1 MRKRDADAPEPQPEP
16 QPQPR
21 LEPEELQPEEEQ
33 LGFAPLG
40 YKTPL
45 SLMGMVGATPSP
57 RPTTIDQVHEQM
69 DELRDFLGAKMKA
82 MDSREYMGRRVLEE
96 VVVPVEKAVA
106 QPAEARELVEADL
119 GAGYRARRA
128 AHGLIEP
135 DGDEADP
142 ETLAL
147 EPESALPEGS
157 PPASSRPRTGHA
169 ALLQERL
176 YPECDSP
183 AERARQRLPETVL
196 SQNVHWKGQPRLEI
210 IVVKRGRVWKRYRYL
225 SFGTRWRA
233 GRGSAFRSAGTAAYR
248 NGPSRVIT
256 PPTRR

>member
-1 MRKRDADAPEPQPEP
+1 MRKRDAAPEPQPEP
-16 QPQPR
+16 QPEPR
-21 LEPEELQPEEEQ
+21 LETEELQPEEEQ

-135 DGDEADP
+135 DGDEANP

-183 AERARQRLPETVL
+183 AERARQADE
-196 SQNVHWKGQPRLEI
+196 
-210 IVVKRGRVWKRYRYL
+210 
-225 SFGTRWRA
+225 
-233 GRGSAFRSAGTAAYR
+233 
-248 NGPSRVIT
+248 
-256 PPTRR
+256 